1 VSFEAFLVL
10 CVVAAMLFGL
20 IFELLAPDI
29 IVFSALGALL
39 LTGVL
44 DVREALVGFSNP
56 GMLTV
61 AVLFIVAYAAQSSGI
76 LEFFANHVMGRSGG
90 GRRSLLRMMLPIQVA
105 SAFLNNTPIVA
116 MFIPT
121 IREWALR
128 HRISP
133 SKFMIPLS
141 YAAIFGGGCTLI
153 GTSTNL
159 VVNGLYQQSFDRSLG
174 MFELAWVG
182 IPCALVSTLYMLTLG
197 FRLLPDRRDLTED
210 FVDSGRE
217 YLIEMKL
224 IDSSPLVGKSIDS
237 AGLRRL
243 DQLFLAE
250 IVRRGELIAP
260 VKPEDTL
267 EAGDL
272 LYFTGQAEAILRLQ
286 GLSGLVPSQERD
298 FCSNL
303 RRSGRGRVIE
313 AVVSRSSPMLGK
325 TLKEGN
331 FRSRYDA
338 AILAVHRH
346 GEKLPGPLGHL
357 MLKPGDTLLLLAG
370 DDFYKRWNQTRDF
383 YMISK
388 LTDVPVVN
396 RRKTLIILV
405 SLFGMIALSA
415 TGVMDILNASILSMM
430 ILLFTRCITV
440 VEARRS
446 IELNVLI
453 VIAAALGISIALE
466 KTGAAKFLAMQV
478 IDAVG
483 GYGPVALLAAICFA
497 TTLLTEMITN
507 NAAAALVF
515 PIAMS
520 AAQNAGLDPKP
531 FVIAIAI
538 SASASFATPIGYQT
552 NLMVQGPGGYSFR
565 DFLRVGL
572 PLNLLFVAVSVMVI
586 PLVWGF

>member
-1 VSFEAFLVL
+1 MTPEAFITL
-10 CVVAAMLFGL
+10 CIVGLMLSGL
-20 IFELLAPDI
+20 ILELYAPDV
-29 IVFSALGALL
+29 IVFSALGCLL

-44 DVREALVGFSNP
+44 DVRAALAGFANP

-61 AVLFIVAYAAQSSGI
+61 AVLFVVAYAAQSSGL

-90 GRRSLLRMMLPIQVA
+90 GRKSLLRMMLPIQVA

-121 IREWALR
+121 IRDWALR
-128 HRISP
+128 HRIAP
-133 SKFMIPLS
+133 SKFMLPLS
-141 YAAIFGGGCTLI
+141 YAAIFGGVCTLI

-159 VVNGLYQQSFDRSLG
+159 VVNGLYQQMFNRSLG
-174 MFELAWVG
+174 MFELAWIG
-182 IPCALVSTLYMLTLG
+182 IPCALAGTLYMVVIG
-197 FRLLPDRRDLTED
+197 FRLLPDHRDLSED
-210 FVDSGRE
+210 FEQSGRE
-217 YLIEMKL
+217 YLLEMKL
-224 IDSSPLVGKSIDS
+224 LAESPLVGSS
-237 AGLRRL
+237 VEEAGLRRL

-250 IVRRGELIAP
+250 IVRKGELLAP
-260 VKPEDTL
+260 VRPTDLL

-286 GLSGLVPSQERD
+286 ALPGLVSSHERD

-303 RRSGRGRVIE
+303 RHSGKGRVIE

-346 GEKLPGPLGHL
+346 GEKLPGPLGNL
-357 MLKPGDTLLLLAG
+357 VLKPGDTLLLLAG
-370 DDFYKRWNQTRDF
+370 DDFFKRWNQARDF

-396 RRKTLIILV
+396 RRKTAITLV
-405 SLFGMIALSA
+405 ALFGMVGLAAFGI
-415 TGVMDILNASILSMM
+415 MDILNAAVLAVMV
-430 ILLFTRCITV
+430 LLFSRCVTV

-453 VIAAALGISIALE
+453 VIASALGISVALE
-466 KTGAAKFLAMQV
+466 KTGAARFLAMQI

-483 GYGPVALLAAICFA
+483 HLGPLALLAAICIA
-497 TTLLTEMITN
+497 TSLLTEVITN

-552 NLMVQGPGGYSFR
+552 NLMVQGPGGYRFR
-565 DFLRVGL
+565 DFLRIGL
-572 PLNLLFVAVSVMVI
+572 PLNILFTVVSIIVI
-586 PLVWGF
+586 PMVWAF